1 MSWEFRRLSRRAGL
15 WFEVQN
21 GPPAPRKFQSE
32 KPAVTKTKR
41 QIIVFASKGEKRI
54 TYRMNRQT
62 YTGKEL
68 DYLLGERHID
78 ATPDSGVVVILDDRL
93 ALSDTKFVPAMA
105 LKAGFSDVRVF
116 VYWEKTAGWRR
127 CCSAR

>member
-1 MSWEFRRLSRRAGL
+1 MVQAMSWEFRRLSRRGGL

-68 DYLLGERHID
+68 DYLLGELH
-78 ATPDSGVVVILDDRL
+78 DRL
-93 ALSDTKFVPAMA
+93 TLSDTKFVPAMA